1 MAKIK
6 KIGTDQKVITTLIC
20 LVPLFSNYGFGLFLL
35 PEIPLMV
42 ALMYGV
48 LSSKR
53 YHWSKAVILFGGFLL
68 FSAFMGFVA
77 PKLNSAFDVGQFFST
92 FARLTFY
99 FLCIVF
105 LSARFFNLTTAIK
118 VCSSVSVVN
127 SVYLIIQSIAYN
139 FFNRLLPWY
148 FSFLPIKQN
157 SKLIEDPEYYI
168 SNFGYRPSGL
178 FFEPEQFALYV
189 VPTILFVLFF
199 SSREYTPKLKPLS
212 ISLMCIAVVLSGS
225 GTGLGLLAYII
236 VMYILKSVKTYGRKT
251 AFQKIMPAVVIIGC
265 VVGAVLFSSYLL
277 DSLDRLTNTDE
288 MSSFAVRVLRG
299 ITAYKQYPFINK
311 LFGVGYGNY
320 DIFNAANGISTVY
333 DFGESLYVNA
343 FMFMTTGTG
352 VFGALLYLAAN
363 YALIK
368 KSHGVFRYRAIMFF
382 VALFLTTEALT
393 MSIIMIYGFILSS
406 NKYYERERL

>member
-6 KIGTDQKVITTLIC
+6 KTGTDQKIITALIC
-20 LVPLFSNYGFGLFLL
+20 LAPLFSNYGFGLFLL
-35 PEIPLMV
+35 PEIPLML
-42 ALMYGV
+42 ALVYGV

-68 FSAFMGFVA
+68 FSAFMGIVA
-77 PKLNSAFDVGQFFST
+77 PKLNSTFDVGQFFST

-118 VCSSVSVVN
+118 VCSSVSVLN
-127 SVYLIIQSIAYN
+127 SVYLIIQSIAYT

-199 SSREYTPKLKPLS
+199 SSREYTPKLKVLS
-212 ISLMCIAVVLSGS
+212 ISIMCIAVVLSGS

-236 VMYILKSVKTYGRKT
+236 FMYIIKSVKTYGRKT
-251 AFQKIMPAVVIIGC
+251 AFQKIMPVVVIIGC
-265 VVGAVLFSSYLL
+265 VAGAVLFSSYLL

-299 ITAYKQYPFINK
+299 ISAYKQYPLINK
-311 LFGVGYGNY
+311 IFGVGYGNY

-352 VFGALLYLAAN
+352 VFGALLYLVAN
-363 YALIK
+363 YSLIK
-368 KSHGVFRYRAIMFF
+368 KSHGVFRYRAVMFF

>member
-6 KIGTDQKVITTLIC
+6 KTSTDQKVITTLIC

-35 PEIPLMV
+35 PEIPLMI

-53 YHWSKAVILFGGFLL
+53 YHWSKAILLFGGFLC
-68 FSAFMGFVA
+68 FSAFMGIVA

-127 SVYLIIQSIAYN
+127 SVYLIIQSIAYT

-189 VPTILFVLFF
+189 VPTILFVMFF
-199 SSREYTPKLKPLS
+199 SSREYTPKLKSLS
-212 ISLMCIAVVLSGS
+212 ISLMCVAVVLSGS

-265 VVGAVLFSSYLL
+265 VAGAIMFSGYLL

-299 ITAYKQYPFINK
+299 ISAYKQYPAINK
-311 LFGVGYGNY
+311 IFGVGYGNY
-320 DIFNAANGISTVY
+320 DIFNSANGISTIY

-352 VFGALLYLAAN
+352 VFGALLYLSAN

-393 MSIIMIYGFILSS
+393 MSIIMIYGFILSG